1 MEYTHHRLLDNRESA
16 VKRALEIAQ
25 EGDILL
31 FAGKGVEPY
40 QVIGDEYIPYN
51 EVETVIE
58 CLKAMGF
65 KNHE

>member
-1 MEYTHHRLLDNRESA
+1 MKRLPYECIDNRESA

-51 EVETVIE
+51 EVETVIASLE
-58 CLKAMGF
+58 ALGF
-65 KNHE
+65 QNHE